1 MLADSDI
8 QATEDL
14 EGKTIGGVAGSHKV
28 DIMTQYIED
37 KSLDIEIHT
46 YDNREGPEL
55 DVEKGQIDAYA
66 QDYTII
72 QASIQ
77 LKDKPFRTLDQNF
90 SNDNVV
96 FPFAKTEEGIAFK
109 EAFDAELE
117 NLREDGT
124 LAEISN
130 KYYGE
135 DVTQG

>member
-1 MLADSDI
+1 M
-8 QATEDL
+8 
-14 EGKTIGGVAGSHKV
+14 
-28 DIMTQYIED
+28 
-37 KSLDIEIHT
+37 
-46 YDNREGPEL
+46 
-55 DVEKGQIDAYA
+55 
-66 QDYTII
+66 
-72 QASIQ
+72 
-77 LKDKPFRTLDQNF
+77 
-90 SNDNVV
+90 V